1 MVMQKSTCTHRS
13 LSPHE
18 QRCGLPIATLNLL
31 DARAG
36 LRRRGGAAADEAEA
50 KGGWEEEEEVV
61 EVEVEVEE
69 EEEEEGEVEE
79 GEVEEGEGGD
89 LHNTSDPDIC
99 VVWD

>member
-50 KGGWEEEEEVV
+50 EGGGEEEEEVV
-61 EVEVEVEE
+61 EVEVEVEAGYYIIHGPRAQAE
-69 EEEEEGEVEE
+69 YHHGFE
-79 GEVEEGEGGD
+79 
-89 LHNTSDPDIC
+89 HCI
-99 VVWD
+99 